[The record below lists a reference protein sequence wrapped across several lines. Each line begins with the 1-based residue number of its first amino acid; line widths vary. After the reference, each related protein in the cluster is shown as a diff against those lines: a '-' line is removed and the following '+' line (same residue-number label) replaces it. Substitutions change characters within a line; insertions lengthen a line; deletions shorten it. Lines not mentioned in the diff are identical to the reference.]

1 MKFQA
6 SSSSPKLVHFKL
18 QNKLTNWL
26 QRSCP
31 LVASV
36 RESFDLQRDFIVDR
50 HARVKRD
57 SKSNMRAPNIVEWT
71 KGINRRYEGVIVLC
85 VDKDRV

>member
-1 MKFQA
+1 M
-6 SSSSPKLVHFKL
+6 
-18 QNKLTNWL
+18 
-26 QRSCP
+26 
-31 LVASV
+31 
-36 RESFDLQRDFIVDR
+36 RESFDLQRDFTVDR

-57 SKSNMRAPNIVEWT
+57 SKFNTRAPNIVEWT